1 MTYTNLHAPAS
12 GFDDEPRES
21 TSTNGSG
28 GQESQPATEQL
39 ECPSSSTTYDS
50 ARQYRRRSARKFAII
65 AVLVGLA
72 VCAFV
77 VATIVGPMTLS
88 VGDVVRGIV
97 SPNDVDETTRT
108 VLWKLRLPASVMAVL
123 IGAALSLAGA
133 QMQTILD
140 NPLAEPFTLGISAA
154 TAFGGAASI
163 VLGWVIVPHA
173 QFNLAAVAWVSSV
186 VAVAIV
192 AVASVWRGSG
202 KESMILLG
210 IGLVFLFQA
219 LLALLQYRATT
230 EALQQIVF
238 WTMGSLQRA
247 NWVANGIIAA
257 ALLIAIPFTIRY
269 AWALTVLRLGDA
281 RAKAVGI
288 NVDRLRIAT
297 LIVASLLAATAV
309 AFAGIIGFIGL
320 VGPHIARMLV
330 GEEQRFFA
338 PASMAAGAALL
349 AAAHAVSITV
359 VPGVAVP
366 IGIITAI
373 VGVPFFVGLVFL
385 RKRTVWN

>member
-1 MTYTNLHAPAS
+1 ML
-12 GFDDEPRES
+12 F
-21 TSTNGSG
+21 
-28 GQESQPATEQL
+28 
-39 ECPSSSTTYDS
+39 
-50 ARQYRRRSARKFAII
+50 RS
-65 AVLVGLA
+65 
-72 VCAFV
+72 
-77 VATIVGPMTLS
+77 
-88 VGDVVRGIV
+88 
-97 SPNDVDETTRT
+97 
-108 VLWKLRLPASVMAVL
+108 
-123 IGAALSLAGA
+123 
-133 QMQTILD
+133 
-140 NPLAEPFTLGISAA
+140 
-154 TAFGGAASI
+154 
-163 VLGWVIVPHA
+163 
-173 QFNLAAVAWVSSV
+173 
-186 VAVAIV
+186 
-192 AVASVWRGSG
+192 
-202 KESMILLG
+202 
-210 IGLVFLFQA
+210 GLVFLFQA

-281 RAKAVGI
+281 RAKALGI

>member
-12 GFDDEPRES
+12 GLDDEPRES

-28 GQESQPATEQL
+28 GQESQPATEQH

-50 ARQYRRRSARKFAII
+50 ARQYRRRSARKIAII

-77 VATIVGPMTLS
+77 VATIVGPMALS

-154 TAFGGAASI
+154 AAFGGAAAI
-163 VLGWVIVPHA
+163 VVGGGFITPA
-173 QFNLAAVAWVSSV
+173 QVKQAAGGWVSSV

-192 AVASVWRGSG
+192 AAASVWRGSG

>member
-154 TAFGGAASI
+154 AAFGGAASI